1 MTMSLQ
7 QLLTLFVA
15 LFTLYSPL
23 SNIGPYASLVGH
35 LSRPDQKKLAF
46 AVFINVLVVLL
57 LSAWV
62 GEVLFDV
69 LGVNESSLSVT
80 GGIALMI
87 GSLPMML
94 GTDKPEEAEP
104 GEVTQNWRDMA
115 LTPMTFPLS
124 IDGTF
129 AAYVISA
136 TALSQNVIDLVAISI
151 VVLLFGVVVWLT
163 LYFSPPLVARSS
175 PRVGVILS
183 RVGGIVLVA
192 ISVQLIADGVKGLFP
207 FLGG

>member
-7 QLLTLFVA
+7 QLLTLFIA

-35 LSRPDQKKLAF
+35 FSRPDQKKLAF

-57 LSAWV
+57 FSAWV

-69 LGVNESSLSVT
+69 LGVNESSLSIT

-87 GSLPMML
+87 GGLPIML
-94 GTDKPEEAEP
+94 GSSKADDDEP
-104 GEVTQNWRDMA
+104 DEVTQNWREMA
-115 LTPMTFPLS
+115 VTPMTFPMS

-136 TALSQNVIDLVAISI
+136 TALSQNVIDMAAISI

-163 LYFSPPLVARSS
+163 HLYSPPLVDKLS
-175 PRVGVILS
+175 PQAGVILS

-192 ISVQLIADGVKGLFP
+192 IAVQLLADGFNGLFP
-207 FLGG
+207 ILGG

>member
-57 LSAWV
+57 LSAW
-62 GEVLFDV
+62 GGDVLFDV
-69 LGVNESSLSVT
+69 LGVNEASLSVT
-80 GGIALMI
+80 GGIALII

-94 GTDKPEEAEP
+94 GTSDAEDEPVEE
-104 GEVTQNWRDMA
+104 TQNWRDMA
-115 LTPMTFPLS
+115 VTPMTFPMS

-136 TALSQNVIDLVAISI
+136 TALSQNVIDLGAISI
-151 VVLLFGVVVWLT
+151 VVVLFGVVVWLT
-163 LYFSPPLVARSS
+163 HLFSPPLVARLS
-175 PRVGVILS
+175 PQAGVILS
-183 RVGGIVLVA
+183 RIGGIVLVA

-207 FLGG
+207 IFGG

>member
-1 MTMSLQ
+1 MSLQ

-15 LFTLYSPL
+15 MFSLFSPL
-23 SNIGPYASLVGH
+23 SNIGPFATLVGH
-35 LSRPDQKKLAF
+35 FSRTDQKKLAF

-57 LSAWV
+57 LSAWI
-62 GEVLFDV
+62 GELLFNV

-87 GSLPMML
+87 GGLPIML
-94 GTDKPEEAEP
+94 GSGKPEEDEP
-104 GEVTQNWRDMA
+104 GEVSQNWRDMA
-115 LTPMTFPLS
+115 VTPMTFPMS

-129 AAYVISA
+129 AAYVVSA
-136 TALSQNVIDLVAISI
+136 TAFAQNAIDLVAISI
-151 VVLLFGVVVWLT
+151 VVVLFGVVVWLT
-163 LYFSPPLVARSS
+163 HLFSPPLVARLS
-175 PRVGVILS
+175 PQAGVILS

-192 ISVQLIADGVKGLFP
+192 IAVQLLADGVKGLFP

>member
-1 MTMSLQ
+1 MTLSPQ

-35 LSRPDQKKLAF
+35 FSRPDQKKLAF

-80 GGIALMI
+80 GGIGLMI
-87 GSLPMML
+87 GAIPLML
-94 GTDKPEEAEP
+94 GSDKPDKDEP

-151 VVLLFGVVVWLT
+151 VVVLFGAVVWLT

-175 PRVGVILS
+175 PQAGVILS

-192 ISVQLIADGVKGLFP
+192 IAVQLIVDGFNGLFP
-207 FLGG
+207 ILGG

>member
-35 LSRPDQKKLAF
+35 FSRPDQKKLAF
-46 AVFINVLVVLL
+46 AVFINVLAVLL
-57 LSAWV
+57 LSAWI

-87 GSLPMML
+87 GGLPIML
-94 GTDKPEEAEP
+94 GAGKSKEAEP
-104 GEVTQNWRDMA
+104 GEVSHNWRDMA
-115 LTPMTFPLS
+115 VTPMTFPMS

-129 AAYVISA
+129 AAYVVSA

-151 VVLLFGVVVWLT
+151 VVLLFGIVVWLT
-163 LYFSPPLVARSS
+163 HLFSPPLVDRLS
-175 PRVGVILS
+175 PQAGVILS
-183 RVGGIVLVA
+183 RIGGIVLVA
-192 ISVQLIADGVKGLFP
+192 IAVQLLADGVKGLFS